1 MLAIENNLITFL
13 WGGYVICILEMRK
26 LSVREQNNN
35 WLWVTD
41 SEEWSQDLYS
51 SLQMAKLKGHFLTKF
66 VSIWE
71 GIFLSMRL
79 SKLVNVSEP
88 FPHLYEVD

>member
-1 MLAIENNLITFL
+1 MLAIEINLITFL

-26 LSVREQNNN
+26 LSVREQSNN

-71 GIFLSMRL
+71 VIFLSIRL
-79 SKLVNVSEP
+79 SKLGHVSEP

>member
-1 MLAIENNLITFL
+1 MLAIEIILITFL
-13 WGGYVICILEMRK
+13 WRGYIICILEMRK

-35 WLWVTD
+35 WLWVID
-41 SEEWSQDLYS
+41 SEGWSQNLYS

-66 VSIWE
+66 MSIWE
-71 GIFLSMRL
+71 GIFLSIRL
-79 SKLVNVSEP
+79 SKLGNVSEP